1 MAIARLP
8 EEYRAIDQASQLTRG
23 DLAALIGVRLAPVL
37 QAIRSREGV
46 LLTDVR
52 NNWAEDWIMAVAR
65 AGIMDPNANHA
76 FQPRAIVRRTDLAQ
90 VVSRLLTRIAP
101 PAEVRAWQNA
111 RVRFS
116 DLAATHL
123 AYAAASLAVSSG
135 VLTAPGGTFQPVR
148 VVTGAEAI
156 AAIDRLERMANLP
169 LRPGAGGR

>member
-1 MAIARLP
+1 LP
-8 EEYRAIDQASQLTRG
+8 EEYRAIDQAPQVTRA

-37 QAIRSREGV
+37 QSMASRGGV

-52 NNWAEDWIMAVAR
+52 NNWAEEWIMVVAR
-65 AGIMDPNANHA
+65 AGVMDPNPNHA

-90 VVSRLLTRIAP
+90 VVSRLLPRIAP

-116 DLAATHL
+116 DLASTHL
-123 AYAAASLAVSSG
+123 AYPAASLAVSSG
-135 VLTAPGGTFQPVR
+135 VLTAPDGIFQPVR

-156 AAIDRLERMANLP
+156 EAIDRLERMAKLP
-169 LRPGAGGR
+169 PRPG